1 MKTLGRLA
9 AALALL
15 AAATASPARAAAA
28 PAPAR
33 AADEGARAR
42 LNRAAL
48 DLGLPLHWRG
58 DANANGAIDPPE
70 LALVFGLDELPRDHW
85 IRRGRFTPAFRAAWA
100 RVEARASAP
109 AAEPAG
115 RDAAR
120 QTALARELSQRLFA
134 VVEADLSGLRPA
146 EREMLRHLVD
156 AARIIERLS
165 ARQLGTL
172 GMAARIP
179 PGDGPSRLAFLVN
192 KGPWCTAPATEGDPA
207 CGALSPVPPR
217 RSGLYPADLQ
227 ADAGF
232 CAELARAPA
241 AAALTNPFT
250 AVVRDARGGLAAVP
264 YPKAWPEDMEAVA
277 RALERA
283 AAAIR
288 ATDDERALHAYLLA
302 AARAFRDG
310 GWERAD
316 EAWARMN
323 AENSR
328 WFLRVAPDETYSD
341 PCALKAGFELA
352 LARIDPGSLA
362 WQRRLEPVK
371 QDMEA
376 ALARL
381 AGPPYAARPVAF
393 HLPDFI
399 AVVLNAGDA
408 RSPRGATV
416 GQSLPNW
423 GKVANEGRG
432 RTVAMTNFY
441 TDPESLEIR
450 RRRAASVLCPDTMAR
465 RTPDPDAERMGFVLH
480 EAAHNLG
487 PSHEYAVDGRTAP
500 QIFGGNLAAMLEE
513 LKAQQSA
520 LYLAGWLAGRGV
532 IPPAQADRALLENVV
547 WAFGQVS
554 GGVRT
559 SDGRL
564 RPYAALAAIQLAA
577 LADDGAL
584 VWRPDAKA
592 ANGDDAG
599 CLELDRARLG
609 ASVERLETLAL
620 GIKARGDRAA
630 AEALVQAHVDAAT
643 GKNAELRRV
652 ITERWRRFPDTTFL
666 YATP

>member
-1 MKTLGRLA
+1 MKTFARLA

-15 AAATASPARAAAA
+15 AVAPQAARAASPARATGG
-28 PAPAR
+28 
-33 AADEGARAR
+33 DARAR

-48 DLGLPLHWRG
+48 ELGLPLHWRA

-70 LALVFGLDELPRDHW
+70 LALVFGLDERPRDHW
-85 IRRGRFTPAFRAAWA
+85 IRHGRFTPAFRAAWA
-100 RVEARASAP
+100 SVESRASAP
-109 AAEPAG
+109 QPAPAG
-115 RDAAR
+115 ADAAR
-120 QTALARELSQRLFA
+120 RAALARELSQRLFA
-134 VVEADLSGLRPA
+134 VVEMDRSGLRPP

-156 AARIIERLS
+156 AARIIERLN
-165 ARQLGTL
+165 ARQLGIL
-172 GMAARIP
+172 GMAERIP
-179 PGDGPSRLAFLVN
+179 PGDGASRLAFLVN
-192 KGPWCTAPATEGDPA
+192 KGPWCTAPATEGDPS

-227 ADAGF
+227 ADPGF
-232 CAELARAPA
+232 CAGLARGPDAD
-241 AAALTNPFT
+241 ALTSPFT
-250 AVVRDARGGLAAVP
+250 AVARDARGGLAAVP

-283 AAAIR
+283 ASAIR
-288 ATDDERALHAYLLA
+288 ATDERALHAYLLA

-316 EAWARMN
+316 EAWASMN

-376 ALARL
+376 TLARL

-399 AVVLNAGDA
+399 AIALNAGDA
-408 RSPRGATV
+408 RAPRGATV

-450 RRRAASVLCPDTMAR
+450 RRRAASVLCADTMAR

-487 PSHEYAVDGRTAP
+487 PSHEYAVKGRTAP

-520 LYLAGWLAGRGV
+520 LYLAGWLAERGV
-532 IPPAQADRALLENVV
+532 ISPAQADRALLENVV

-554 GGVRT
+554 VGVRT

-564 RPYAALAAIQLAA
+564 RPYSALAAIQLAA

-584 VWRPDAKA
+584 VWRPEAKA
-592 ANGDDAG
+592 ANGEDEG
-599 CLELDRARLG
+599 CLELDRSRLG
-609 ASVERLETLAL
+609 ASVERLEALAL
-620 GIKARGDRAA
+620 GIKARGDRRA
-630 AEALVQAHVDAAT
+630 AEALVQAHVDAAS

>member
-1 MKTLGRLA
+1 MKTFARLA

-15 AAATASPARAAAA
+15 AVAPQPARAASPAGA
-28 PAPAR
+28 PGG
-33 AADEGARAR
+33 DARAR

-48 DLGLPLHWRG
+48 ELGLPLHWRA

-70 LALVFGLDELPRDHW
+70 LALVFGLDEQPRDHW

-100 RVEARASAP
+100 SVESRASAP
-109 AAEPAG
+109 QPAPAG
-115 RDAAR
+115 ADAAR
-120 QTALARELSQRLFA
+120 RAALARELSQRLFA
-134 VVEADLSGLRPA
+134 VVETDRSGLRPP

-156 AARIIERLS
+156 AARIIERLN
-165 ARQLGTL
+165 ARQLGIL
-172 GMAARIP
+172 GMAERIP
-179 PGDGPSRLAFLVN
+179 PGDGASRLAFLVN
-192 KGPWCTAPATEGDPA
+192 KGPWCTAPATEGDPS

-227 ADAGF
+227 ADPGF
-232 CAELARAPA
+232 CAGLARGPD
-241 AAALTNPFT
+241 AAALTSPFT

-288 ATDDERALHAYLLA
+288 GTDERALHAYLLA

-316 EAWARMN
+316 EAWASMN

-399 AVVLNAGDA
+399 AIALNAGDA
-408 RSPRGATV
+408 RAPRGATV

-450 RRRAASVLCPDTMAR
+450 RRRAASVLCADTMAR

-487 PSHEYAVDGRTAP
+487 PSHEYAVEGRTAT

-520 LYLAGWLAGRGV
+520 LYLAGWLAERGV
-532 IPPAQADRALLENVV
+532 ISPAQADRALLENVV

-554 GGVRT
+554 VGVRT

-564 RPYAALAAIQLAA
+564 RPYSALAAIQLAA

-584 VWRPDAKA
+584 VWRPEAKA
-592 ANGDDAG
+592 ANGEDEG
-599 CLELDRARLG
+599 CLELDRPRLG
-609 ASVERLETLAL
+609 ASVERLEALAL
-620 GIKARGDRAA
+620 GIKARGDRPA
-630 AEALVQAHVDAAT
+630 AEALVQAHVDAAS